1 MFGNP
6 GKTWVIFSELKRH
19 IILPPSSHFMST
31 KVRLHDKTFVPFITS
46 DQLQAKNQQLGR
58 QITDH
63 YRANHSISDQNPLLL
78 ISVLKGSFVFLA
90 DLIRHIDLPVE
101 VEFIGLSSYHGATE
115 TSGVVQETIPLRQ
128 SIHGRHILIA
138 EDIVDSGLSL
148 RYLKESLIKESP
160 LSLHTVSLLRKPE
173 ALKVDVTVDFVGFDI
188 ENKFVVGYGLDY
200 QELGRG
206 LDGIY
211 VLDEA

>member
-1 MFGNP
+1 MP
-6 GKTWVIFSELKRH
+6 
-19 IILPPSSHFMST
+19 T
-31 KVRLHDKTFVPFITS
+31 KVHIHDKQFVPFIPAEK
-46 DQLQAKNQQLGR
+46 LHKKNQELGR
-58 QITDH
+58 EISEH
-63 YRANHSISDQNPLLL
+63 YRAIHSEAPITDQNPLLL

-115 TSGVVQETIPLRQ
+115 TTGVVQETIPLRQ
-128 SIHGRHILIA
+128 TIHGRHILVT

-148 RYLKESLIKESP
+148 RYLKDSLIKESP

>member
-1 MFGNP
+1 M
-6 GKTWVIFSELKRH
+6 
-19 IILPPSSHFMST
+19 PS

-46 DQLQAKNQQLGR
+46 DQLQARNQQLGR
-58 QITDH
+58 QITEH
-63 YRANHSISDQNPLLL
+63 YHSQKGTQAAISDQNPLLL

-128 SIHGRHILIA
+128 SIQGRHILVA

-148 RYLKESLIKESP
+148 RYLKDSLIKESP
-160 LSLHTVSLLRKPE
+160 LSLHTVSLLLKPE

>member
-1 MFGNP
+1 
-6 GKTWVIFSELKRH
+6 
-19 IILPPSSHFMST
+19 MST
-31 KVRLHDKTFVPFITS
+31 KVRLHDKTFVPFITL
-46 DQLQAKNQQLGR
+46 DQLKAINQQLGR
-58 QITDH
+58 QITEH
-63 YRANHSISDQNPLLL
+63 YRTHHGTSKADTNTTTNPISDQNPLLL

-128 SIHGRHILIA
+128 SIHGRHILVA

-148 RYLKESLIKESP
+148 RYLKDSLIKESP

-206 LDGIY
+206 LDEIY

>member
-1 MFGNP
+1 M
-6 GKTWVIFSELKRH
+6 
-19 IILPPSSHFMST
+19 PSQ
-31 KVRLHDKTFVPFITS
+31 VRLHDKCFIPFIPA
-46 DQLQAKNQQLGR
+46 DQLRKKNEELGR
-58 QITDH
+58 QITDYFH
-63 YRANHSISDQNPLLL
+63 AHHAGKPVSDQNPLLL

-90 DLIRHIDLPVE
+90 DLIRAMELPVE

-128 SIHGRHILIA
+128 SIQGRHVLIA

-148 RYLKESLIKESP
+148 RYLKENLSNQKP

-173 ALKVDVTVDFVGFDI
+173 ALKVDVDVDFVGFDI

-200 QELGRG
+200 RELGRG

-211 VLDEA
+211 VLEEQA